1 MLCSTTNG
9 PPHNRCQRR
18 SAGAALSHN
27 RPSYERVAQASAA
40 SSRSLPQNNSSPMV
54 KEGAPNRPREPASA
68 VCVFNASLV
77 SAALA
82 CDKRSLGIDAE
93 PAEYCTKRLLVA
105 DVLLLGIVRDKHG
118 TAESRRP
125 ALPLTDQCEP
135 RRLQPILRELH
146 RRQLERQPFR
156 LTDALKIAP
165 HIAAFRGIDV
175 ERRVVPP
182 IGLEDRPEQERPP
195 AHLDMRRFGQPLDAH
210 GGRVGIGAAEFVPE
224 VERRHGP
231 RKNQVATAARRRRW
245 RAFRTISSS
254 ICRLDRA
261 PLVLNEKIAVV
272 IASPPSP
279 SGARSST

>member
-1 MLCSTTNG
+1 MVVTSHSVFPVMLCSTTNG

-54 KEGAPNRPREPASA
+54 SGGAEQTPRTGLG
-68 VCVFNASLV
+68 SLR
-77 SAALA
+77 LQRLFGLRRIG

-105 DVLLLGIVRDKHG
+105 DILLLDIVRDKHG

-195 AHLDMRRFGQPLDAH
+195 AHLDMRRFSQPLDAH

-245 RAFRTISSS
+245 RALRTISS
-254 ICRLDRA
+254 
-261 PLVLNEKIAVV
+261 
-272 IASPPSP
+272 
-279 SGARSST
+279 

>member
-1 MLCSTTNG
+1 MVVTSHSVFPVMLCSTTNG

-54 KEGAPNRPREPASA
+54 KVGAPNRPREPASA

-82 CDKRSLGIDAE
+82 ATSAASAST
-93 PAEYCTKRLLVA
+93 P
-105 DVLLLGIVRDKHG
+105 
-118 TAESRRP
+118 SPRP

-135 RRLQPILRELH
+135 RRLQPILGELH

-182 IGLEDRPEQERPP
+182 IGLEDR
-195 AHLDMRRFGQPLDAH
+195 
-210 GGRVGIGAAEFVPE
+210 
-224 VERRHGP
+224 
-231 RKNQVATAARRRRW
+231 
-245 RAFRTISSS
+245 
-254 ICRLDRA
+254 
-261 PLVLNEKIAVV
+261 
-272 IASPPSP
+272 
-279 SGARSST
+279 